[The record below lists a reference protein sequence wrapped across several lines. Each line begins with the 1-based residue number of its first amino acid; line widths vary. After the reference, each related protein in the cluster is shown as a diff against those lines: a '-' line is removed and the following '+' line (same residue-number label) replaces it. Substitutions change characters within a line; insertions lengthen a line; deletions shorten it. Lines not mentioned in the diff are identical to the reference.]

1 MFFVEVNAL
10 NGHVSSGNRA
20 TLSVLSIR
28 CMLFFM
34 YIRLMHIC
42 ACYIERIDRVRT
54 RSHKRGEGCKQQLKT
69 TPLVSIKARYQ
80 AEQEDRL
87 VANRLLRFQ
96 IINTV
101 IA

>member
-1 MFFVEVNAL
+1 
-10 NGHVSSGNRA
+10 
-20 TLSVLSIR
+20 
-28 CMLFFM
+28 M

-96 IINTV
+96 TINTV